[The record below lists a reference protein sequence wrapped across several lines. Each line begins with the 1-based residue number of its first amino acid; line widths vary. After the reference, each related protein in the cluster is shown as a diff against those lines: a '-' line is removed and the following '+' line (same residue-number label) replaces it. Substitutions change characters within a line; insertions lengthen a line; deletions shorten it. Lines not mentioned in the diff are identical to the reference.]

1 MGYMVEPDDPKT
13 CRLGSNGLIV
23 RQFYAQALQLLGK
36 LFITV
41 EDIFKSRDVGLHSES
56 LGRELKGPWKNA
68 RASSS

>member
-1 MGYMVEPDDPKT
+1 MPK
-13 CRLGSNGLIV
+13 
-23 RQFYAQALQLLGK
+23 ALQLLGK

-41 EDIFKSRDVGLHSES
+41 EDIFKSRDFGLHSES